1 MSGNPRPSCS
11 LAHGSWGFLSTSV
24 LAELLWAGALHTQS
38 VFSRVCSRAAATQI
52 FGGWGLHLDYLWGVF
67 VGFCWVGLV
76 LVCEGFVCFLLF
88 VFNTRIKL
96 LKLEPQ
102 WHIWCFRYF
111 NKKNLPSL
119 LTWFL
124 HFRPAQSSVCCLA
137 YAVHFPWA
145 LVVLEALC
153 YSFMTLTD
161 LTHLFCFISEHC
173 KRNGAT
179 PLPRKADNSD
189 NMKGICSVSLCTGF
203 LSWRAPLSYR
213 QAGISSIFLFL
224 LAVNYYPG
232 GVAQGNASLRSYS
245 SFCSCNWFTERIPSW
260 APFKAVLLSRAL
272 Q

>member
-1 MSGNPRPSCS
+1 M
-11 LAHGSWGFLSTSV
+11 
-24 LAELLWAGALHTQS
+24 
-38 VFSRVCSRAAATQI
+38 
-52 FGGWGLHLDYLWGVF
+52 
-67 VGFCWVGLV
+67 
-76 LVCEGFVCFLLF
+76 
-88 VFNTRIKL
+88 
-96 LKLEPQ
+96 
-102 WHIWCFRYF
+102 
-111 NKKNLPSL
+111 
-119 LTWFL
+119 TWFL

-137 YAVHFPWA
+137 YTVHFPWA

-232 GVAQGNASLRSYS
+232 GGAQGNASLRSYS